1 MAGEK
6 VAPPKPEALKKKE
19 ERAQRISSALKSLR
33 EKRRTENKT
42 RREQALKKAQ

>member
-6 VAPPKPEALKKKE
+6 VVPPKPESLKKKE
-19 ERAQRISSALKSLR
+19 ERSQRIAVALKSLR
-33 EKRRTENKT
+33 EKRRIENKA